1 MQRSILIHACSKIC
15 RANLSAINRRQRSTA
30 LDTEQGQQ
38 RDRCLPISPVLLVFR
53 PLLTVKAATSCLR
66 PREHPFYDLIPLQ
79 THVGTPR
86 VCFETE
92 ILCPE
97 ERAGR

>member
-1 MQRSILIHACSKIC
+1 VQRSILIHACSKIC

-53 PLLTVKAATSCLR
+53 PLLTVKAAMSCLR